1 MGDVNRDGSVNI
13 SDVTALISYSVAGG
27 IDIDLRAADINGD
40 GFVNISDVT
49 ALINMVMTSSSKYTV
64 NAIHDQIVNKCV
76 ATSDVLSLESVSL
89 QPGQTRTIDV
99 ALNNDEHD
107 YTAMQCELV
116 LPQGVTLTAVDGIE
130 RCNDHSF
137 YSRIHEQENNVYTL
151 IGASMNMDQMTIGEG
166 KVLRLTITADEDFE
180 GGNAELTLAN
190 VMLVTP
196 DHDIYLADDAVA
208 MLNNAS
214 GIEQVNVEKEI
225 AAVRY
230 INVAGQE
237 SDAPFDGMNIVVTT
251 YVDGTTT
258 TSKVL
263 K

>member
-1 MGDVNRDGSVNI
+1 
-13 SDVTALISYSVAGG
+13 
-27 IDIDLRAADINGD
+27 
-40 GFVNISDVT
+40 
-49 ALINMVMTSSSKYTV
+49 
-64 NAIHDQIVNKCV
+64 
-76 ATSDVLSLESVSL
+76 
-89 QPGQTRTIDV
+89 
-99 ALNNDEHD
+99 
-107 YTAMQCELV
+107 MQCELV